1 MEHKQFLEVPSA
13 MIHYKVAGSGPIMVL
28 VAGATGEH
36 TIFDNLAK
44 HLMGSFTVVAYDR
57 RGFSHSC
64 LTGAQDYAKRLS
76 TDVDDARRLIQHVS
90 DEPAF
95 VFGNS
100 SGAIIALELMIQH
113 PNVVRSVFAHEAPLI
128 NLHPNRVWWRDF
140 FQKVYDVYRRSGVL
154 LSARL
159 FADGIA
165 SELEEAIA
173 VAGVFDAREGPF
185 IAANA
190 MYWYERELR
199 QYPCVTLDMQAL
211 KARSDKIIIA
221 GGRESSETSCYLPVN
236 QTLAAGLAKDIVVFP
251 GAHGGYVTHP
261 EDFASVMCTAAFGVG
276 IRG

>member
-1 MEHKQFLEVPSA
+1 MEHEQFLEVPGA
-13 MIHYKVAGSGPIMVL
+13 MIHYKVTGSGPIMLL

-36 TIFDNLAK
+36 TIFDDLAK
-44 HLMGSFTVVAYDR
+44 HLMGSFTVVSYDR
-57 RGFSHSC
+57 RGFSRSC
-64 LTGAQDYAKRLS
+64 LTGAQDYANRLS

-90 DEPAF
+90 DELAF

-100 SGAIIALELMIQH
+100 SGAIIGMELLIQH
-113 PNVVRSVFAHEAPLI
+113 PNVLRSVIAHEAPLI
-128 NLHPNRVWWRDF
+128 NLHPNGVWWRDF
-140 FQKVYDVYRRSGVL
+140 FQKVYDVYQRSGVL

-165 SELEEAIA
+165 SELEEAIG

-190 MYWYERELR
+190 MYWFERELR
-199 QYPCVTLDMQAL
+199 QYPCATLDMQTL
-211 KARSDKIIIA
+211 KANSGKIIVA

-236 QTLAAGLAKDIVVFP
+236 QTLAVELAKDIVVFP

-261 EDFASVMCTAAFGVG
+261 EEFASIMCSAAFGV
-276 IRG
+276 